1 MQHHTVVEGCTDE
14 WVTPAVAPG
23 YVLRSPKKH
32 VQRKLGVANLAD
44 FQDLLQGSP
53 FEGHHHQHIGIRL
66 QPGCSSC
73 HRAEQNHPLRG
84 ERLHQ
89 AVGEGLEGFLSD
101 ERWLSHGSIIT
112 GYARAITFGQAHC
125 RFRALLGGS
134 RRELESQL
142 DQSFPFL
149 PPGCRLALDR
159 VSQQAVL
166 ASLRASLPTRR
177 PALLGELRALAS

>member
-1 MQHHTVVEGCTDE
+1 
-14 WVTPAVAPG
+14 
-23 YVLRSPKKH
+23 
-32 VQRKLGVANLAD
+32 
-44 FQDLLQGSP
+44 
-53 FEGHHHQHIGIRL
+53 
-66 QPGCSSC
+66 
-73 HRAEQNHPLRG
+73 
-84 ERLHQ
+84 
-89 AVGEGLEGFLSD
+89 LSD